1 MGSEPVMRWYV
12 RHFYDVGVGA
22 GFIALAWGVLA
33 ELNTLQQI
41 LLLSF
46 AVLCLHEFEE
56 YGWPGGFPSY
66 MNRVMFPKIAARLG
80 QESGRSD
87 RYILNQ
93 VNSAFVNV
101 IAAYPFYI
109 LPIFFPDLIWLGL
122 APILF
127 NLAELLLHGVAATA
141 ATKSPYNP
149 GLLTCLPWLILS
161 VWYIVEI
168 TSNNLASGADR
179 GIAIGYL
186 LAWIVIALP
195 VGTFVLLSDRD
206 SRYPFAPEEL
216 SRFERYTRR
225 IHTAV
230 HP

>member
-1 MGSEPVMRWYV
+1 MRHWY
-12 RHFYDVGVGA
+12 HVGIGVA
-22 GFIALAWGVLA
+22 LVALAWGVLVS
-33 ELNTLQQI
+33 LGTLQQI

-80 QESGRSD
+80 RAGGPSD

-93 VNSAFVNV
+93 LNSAWVNV
-101 IAAYPFYI
+101 LAAYPFYAA
-109 LPIFFPDLIWLGL
+109 PIFFPHLIWLGL

-127 NLAELLLHGVAATA
+127 NFVELLLHAVAAPV
-141 ATKSPYNP
+141 ATKNLYAP
-149 GLLTCLPWLILS
+149 GLASCLPWLILS
-161 VWYIVEI
+161 AWYIVEV
-168 TSNNLASGADR
+168 TSNDLAPGSDWGVAVV
-179 GIAIGYL
+179 YL
-186 LAWIVIALP
+186 LVWIVVALP
-195 VGTFVLLSDRD
+195 VGTFILLSDRN

-216 SRFERYTRR
+216 SRFAKYTGL
-225 IHTAV
+225 IHTTI